1 MSKKLRCVLIVML
14 LLLAAAVTGYLLVDG
29 SKRREEQKAAEEQ
42 DALHMFRFDVNN
54 VDTVE
59 IQNEEGTFTITR
71 ENGAWTLTD
80 TSYAHEFL
88 LSESYVNTVC
98 SYMSSLTAQSRVL
111 PQEGVDYGFGNET
124 AVTCTVGNEHC
135 TVYIGGLSALGDS
148 YYAKLPEDD
157 HIYCLDTKCGEAL
170 RGGTALLKSP
180 YMLNMYDVKINY
192 IKLESGSDTVWE
204 CSKDESGWQMH
215 VPLPYA
221 AVDNAQMDS
230 LLTVLTRTEVDEF
243 LGYTEELSPAEYGL
257 DKIGHKLTVK
267 TDEQTVELDFAEYEE
282 NDGMVYFLDRNT
294 GQITG
299 IETAKAGFLQTKA
312 SELLSVLLPVPV
324 LGDMASLEV
333 TSEQFNF
340 TMEQKDG
347 AQLLDSETV
356 TDSTKYESLY
366 TAATTVLVSDVDES
380 GKADLPEDAEPVYT
394 LHITKKDGTDTMI
407 TLLPTPEEGILYAFE
422 DGNYTGMKTEQRV
435 LTSALKKAL
444 AELQD

>member
-1 MSKKLRCVLIVML
+1 MSKKLRIVLLVML
-14 LLLAAAVTGYLLVDG
+14 LLLAAVVTGYLLVDG
-29 SKRREEQKAAEEQ
+29 SKRREERKAAEEQ
-42 DALHMFRFDVNN
+42 NALHMFQFDVNS

-71 ENGAWTLTD
+71 DNGAWTLTD

-88 LSESYVNTVC
+88 LSESYVNSVC
-98 SYMSSLTAQSRVL
+98 SYMSTLTAKSRVL
-111 PQEGVDYGFGNET
+111 PEDAVDYGFDKEIT
-124 AVTCTVGNEHC
+124 VTCSIGNEHH

-157 HIYCLDTKCGEAL
+157 HVYCIDTKCGEAF

-192 IKLESGSDTVWE
+192 IKLENGSDTVFE
-204 CSKDESGWQMH
+204 CSKDESGWQMLA
-215 VPLPYA
+215 PLPYA

-230 LLTVLTRTEVDEF
+230 LLTVLTRMEVDEYP
-243 LGYTEELSPAEYGL
+243 GYAEEVDPADYGL
-257 DKIGHKLTVK
+257 DKIGHKLTIK
-267 TDEQTVELDFAEYEE
+267 TDEQTLELDFADYDET
-282 NDGMVYFLDRNT
+282 DSMVYFLNPET

-299 IETAKAGFLQTKA
+299 IENAKANFLQTEV
-312 SELLSVLLPVPV
+312 SEILSILLPVPV
-324 LGDMASLEV
+324 LGNMASLEV

-340 TMEQKDG
+340 TMEQKDEEK
-347 AQLLDSETV
+347 LLDGEAV

-366 TAATTVLVSDVDES
+366 TAATTILVSEVDES

-394 LHITKKDGTDTMI
+394 LHITKTDGTDTTL
-407 TLLPTPEEGILYAFE
+407 TLLPTEEEGILYAFE

-444 AELQD
+444 EALQG